1 MIVSNVTPTELDYTQ
16 DRLLLMG
23 SKVSFRDLYN
33 KQIQLPV
40 YKGKYYNAD
49 DVANLFVTINNI
61 LSTASKEF
69 HKNKEITNALRTEL
83 EDTKKSIE
91 QVDELKAELEKKDNE
106 LFEFIS
112 NSNSQLSEIQK
123 SLDEKD
129 RLIEQF
135 KKERVVLAKA
145 IRQLQG
151 QNNN

>member
-69 HKNKEITNALRTEL
+69 HTRSSCSCSPI
-83 EDTKKSIE
+83 
-91 QVDELKAELEKKDNE
+91 
-106 LFEFIS
+106 
-112 NSNSQLSEIQK
+112 
-123 SLDEKD
+123 
-129 RLIEQF
+129 
-135 KKERVVLAKA
+135 RV
-145 IRQLQG
+145 G
-151 QNNN
+151 